1 MKQVPR
7 PPAAPAQTRFPRP
20 GRKQAGGAFGSRSRK
35 HYALGAVATAGLAV
49 FFAVLLPSLG
59 PRERETG
66 QWTVDPQW
74 DAKGT
79 ITMAPS
85 GEFCRQLLLD
95 NVTGEVTERGL
106 VRCHGEET
114 PAGEPSMLP
123 SERENR
129 LEAVRRSFS
138 RR

>member
-7 PPAAPAQTRFPRP
+7 PPATPAQTRFPRP
-20 GRKQAGGAFGSRSRK
+20 SRKRAGSATGGRSRK
-35 HYALGAVATAGLAV
+35 HYVLGVVGTVGLAV

-59 PRERETG
+59 PRERESHG
-66 QWTVDPQW
+66 WTIDREW

-85 GEFCRQLLLD
+85 GEFCRQFMLD

-106 VRCHGEET
+106 VRCHGEEAV
-114 PAGEPSMLP
+114 AGEPSMLP